1 MTERMKTDTSPER
14 SLNRC
19 KFLSPEKTV
28 KSPTNNMNDIQSILN
43 RRKQYIAGKNSNQ
56 ILKDEELID

>member
-28 KSPTNNMNDIQSILN
+28 KSPTNNMNDI
-43 RRKQYIAGKNSNQ
+43 
-56 ILKDEELID
+56 